1 MQLLN
6 SIASWWMK
14 KRMHQIELFMKY
26 PYDVQDECLR
36 KLIDAA
42 KYTEWGKTYD
52 YENIFT
58 PEQFKKR
65 VPVQSYESLKPF
77 IDRIRKGEQNVLW
90 NTDIKWFAKSS
101 GTTNDKSKFIP
112 VSQESLNDCHYNGG
126 RDMIS
131 IHCDLNP
138 ETQLFTGKNLALAG
152 SLVTEHRG
160 HYEMQHG
167 DLSAIVI
174 NNLPVWAEFFRAPEL
189 SIALLDKWDEKLE
202 KIAQSTMDE
211 NVVSLAGVPSWML
224 LIMKRVLEEAGKR
237 SISEVWPNLEVYFH
251 GGVSFA
257 PYKEQ
262 FKTIF
267 NKPDLNYLELYNA
280 SEGFFGI
287 QDQRNSDELLLML
300 DYGIYYEFMP
310 MENLDQENP
319 ATLSLYEVK
328 PDTNYALIISTNAG
342 LWRYMV
348 GDTIKFT
355 SMDPFRFKITGRTK
369 HFMNAFGEE
378 VMVDNADKAIAKA
391 CEKTNAQIKEYS
403 AAPVYMNERENGAHE
418 WVIEFE
424 VYPDSMKQF
433 TQELDNALKSINSDY
448 EAKRYQSMIL
458 KEPLVHAVAK
468 DTFYQWFKSK
478 NKLGGQHKIPRL
490 SNERKYI
497 EEILTIAG
505 IAKTGV
511 RADQLVDQRF
521 SPDPPAV

>member
-14 KRMHQIELFMKY
+14 KRMHQIELFRKY

-42 KYTEWGKTYD
+42 KYTVWGTAHD
-52 YENIFT
+52 YESIFT
-58 PEQFKKR
+58 PEQFKKK
-65 VPVQSYESLKPF
+65 VPVQTYESLKPF
-77 IDRIRKGEQNVLW
+77 IDRVRKGEQNILW

-189 SIALLDKWDEKLE
+189 AIALMDKWDEKLE
-202 KIAQSTMDE
+202 KIAQATMHE

-224 LIMKRVLEEAGKR
+224 LIMKRVLEEAGKK

-267 NKPDLNYLELYNA
+267 NKEDLNYLELYNA

-310 MENLDQENP
+310 MEELDKEEP
-319 ATLSLYEVK
+319 TTLSLYEVK

-348 GDTIKFT
+348 GDTLKFT
-355 SMDPFRFKITGRTK
+355 SLNPFRFKITGRTK

-378 VMVDNADKAIAKA
+378 VMVDNADKAVAKA
-391 CEKTNAQIKEYS
+391 CERTKAQIKEYS
-403 AAPVYMNERENGAHE
+403 AAPVYMNQQESGAHE

-424 VYPDSMKQF
+424 VNPNSMKQF
-433 TQELDNALKSINSDY
+433 THELDEALKSINSDY
-448 EAKRYQSMIL
+448 EAKRYQGMIL
-458 KEPLVHAVAK
+458 KTPVVHAVPR

-490 SNERKYI
+490 SNDRKYI
-497 EEILTIAG
+497 EEILSIAG
-505 IAKTGV
+505 ISKKA
-511 RADQLVDQRF
+511 ASSDQLVDQQY
-521 SPDPPAV
+521 SPDPPSA